1 MVVAILDE
9 TISLCVKLE
18 VNNHLITF
26 FPPKKRG
33 VLRNFNI

>member
-9 TISLCVKLE
+9 TISFSVNLE

-26 FPPKKRG
+26 FSPKKRG
-33 VLRNFNI
+33 VEKF